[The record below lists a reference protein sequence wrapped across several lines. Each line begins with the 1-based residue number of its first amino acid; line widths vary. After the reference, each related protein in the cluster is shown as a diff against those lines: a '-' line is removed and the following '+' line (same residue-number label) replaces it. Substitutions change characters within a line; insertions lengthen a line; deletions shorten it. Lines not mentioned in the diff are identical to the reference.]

1 MRRVQPG
8 KSGPSVRAYRGGSGR
23 MAGDRQAHREPSDDD
38 IGLRDCTFT
47 EMSTV
52 DATKDVSED
61 TPIIDTWHPWVA

>member
-1 MRRVQPG
+1 
-8 KSGPSVRAYRGGSGR
+8 